1 MGVRYPSG
9 RVNDTRESPLA
20 SSRRPS
26 PSRDPMGPI
35 RTVCERIMKAW
46 IDGTSG
52 WMAGPDE
59 VSEALARIIQSVQNI
74 RSGEASTGLEHPPTR
89 PMLDH
94 RLCDLIRTELLR
106 DWRSRNPEPPGGSNP
121 DSADPSSESAEEFLR
136 TLAALEAYRAL
147 LRPGESEELASRLAE
162 PDAFELVVELAHD
175 LRSPLN
181 SILFLSEVLR
191 SGHSGPVSDHQW
203 KQLGLIYSASLG
215 MVSVVS
221 DVVELAGE
229 ARGNADDEPE
239 PFSIGSVFE
248 NVERLVVPMAE
259 EKGVTLE
266 FRLPDYDR
274 CLGHPAALGRVLLNL
289 TTNALKFTDEGWV
302 KVSADKVGRA
312 LIEFSVEDTGR
323 GMNARDRERLFQPFR
338 KSANRSGYFFSGSG
352 LGLSIARRLL
362 ATMDSEIVVESE
374 RGMGSRLSFRVELPS
389 V

>member
-1 MGVRYPSG
+1 MGVPFSSERLKDTGGGTLAGARRPPPGDPMRRMRTVGTRILGAWVDGPSG
-9 RVNDTRESPLA
+9 WV
-20 SSRRPS
+20 
-26 PSRDPMGPI
+26 
-35 RTVCERIMKAW
+35 
-46 IDGTSG
+46 
-52 WMAGPDE
+52 AGPDE
-59 VSEALARIIQSVQNI
+59 VAEALARIVQNVEGL
-74 RSGEASTGLEHPPTR
+74 RTGDPSAVVESPSTR
-89 PMLDH
+89 PMLDQ
-94 RLCDLIRTELLR
+94 RLCDLMRTELLR
-106 DWRSRNPEPPGGSNP
+106 DWRARSALPTAGSVEEGVEVI
-121 DSADPSSESAEEFLR
+121 SESAEEFLQ
-136 TLAALEAYRAL
+136 TIGALEAYRAL
-147 LRPGESEELASRLAE
+147 LSPGESDELVSRLAE

-191 SGHSGPVSDHQW
+191 SGHSGPVTDHQW

-221 DVVELAGE
+221 DVVELASVAHGQ
-229 ARGNADDEPE
+229 ADNEPE

-248 NVERLVVPMAE
+248 TVEKLVGPMAE

-289 TTNALKFTDEGWV
+289 TTNALKFTDEGGV
-302 KVSADKVGRA
+302 KVSADKVGRS
-312 LIEFSVEDTGR
+312 LIEFAVEDSGR
-323 GMNARDRERLFQPFR
+323 GMDARDRERLFQPFR

-374 RGMGSRLSFRVELPS
+374 PGVGSRLSFQVELPS